1 MSNDNYVLTH
11 LHTFRSL
18 LDSVTSFN
26 AYVDHGAELGMKAIA
41 CTEHG
46 NIYNWIKK
54 SLYAKE
60 KGLKYLH
67 GCEVYL
73 TKQLEPKIRDNMHTI
88 LIAKNAAGVQE
99 LNRLVSISNDK
110 NHFYYKPRL
119 SFDEFTH
126 ISPNIITTSAC
137 LAGPLNNIEE
147 TDPWFDELL
156 RRYDYLEV
164 QPHENSS
171 EQKFLNQRLADIA
184 KQKGI
189 PLICGTDTHA
199 LSEYEAECRKIVM
212 ARKHIIYAAEDEFDL
227 TMHSYDEVK
236 HKFELQGVLNSEQI
250 DEAMNSTNEVA
261 DMCDEIEIDR
271 TIKYPVLH
279 GSVDENVRVYH
290 QTVDRML
297 EDKINDGTIP
307 EAEVP
312 AFRES
317 VAEENRVFE
326 KIGMCGFML
335 FMHETIEWCHNNGI
349 ITGPGR
355 GSVSGSRIAYVLD
368 ITDVD
373 SEKFQTIFS
382 RFANEN
388 RVEQGDI
395 DTDVCPDQ
403 QELVFNHIIKQFG
416 QAYTSYIITFGT
428 IANVTKAVVEI
439 CGALSV
445 LWRQEHLH
453 SKEISQLKAEIDALV
468 EDKII
473 ANKKENLQKIS
484 EKEAKVNELKKAD
497 EKEIL
502 KDPYSITRTNKIKA
516 EFDTD
521 EEKASKAH
529 PEIAKYIRGLIGVPI
544 SQSRHPAGIVISPET
559 IEDHVGTFTDSTDKV
574 ICQCDMDDIHYCNY
588 VKLDILGLQTLQI
601 IRDTFRYLDKPVPRT
616 ANINFE
622 DKKVWNDL
630 VRNPVGMFQFES
642 AFAYQG
648 LRRFEPKSIQE
659 LAILTAALR
668 PTAAS
673 YRDDLLARNVYNN
686 PSKALDVLFSDTF
699 GRIIFQEDIT
709 RFLTDICGFTG
720 SEADS
725 VRRAIGH
732 KDAKAIDKAMPQI
745 LKGYVSHSDKTE
757 LVATEE
763 AEEFMQVIED
773 SASYGFNKGHAVSY
787 SINTYMCAYLRCY
800 YPLEFITS
808 YFNNAKTQEDI
819 ANATDLAKEYGIRVE
834 SPKFGYSK
842 DEYIFN
848 KDTNGIYKGVAS
860 IKYCNKSISKALY
873 ELYFSQNM
881 ALYSTFWRVLKKI
894 FEIPKL
900 DTRQVDILI
909 KVGYFSQYGNI
920 ATLLTIYQAVDELK
934 FGEIKSINKDSIP
947 DCLSSI
953 DLNLYATDVLKT
965 GNIGKT
971 WNVKDS
977 YQLLDAVEAEIRAK
991 DLHEVGIKEQIK
1003 WQKENLG
1010 YVAIA
1015 SNNKEDLRKLFI
1027 NKVTPM
1033 VGQYNNGK
1041 PWCFRLDVTSI
1052 GTGHSATIYA
1062 KKQIWDCQR
1071 VEDGDVIYIAPGDL
1085 VKNNK
1090 GYWNVSF
1097 YRKIS

>member
-279 GSVDENVRVYH
+279 GSVDEDVRVYH

-297 EDKINDGTIP
+297 EDEINDGTIP
-307 EAEVP
+307 ETEVP

-335 FMHETIEWCHNNGI
+335 FMHEIIEWCHNNGI

-388 RVEQGDI
+388 RVEQGD
-395 DTDVCPDQ
+395 
-403 QELVFNHIIKQFG
+403 
-416 QAYTSYIITFGT
+416 
-428 IANVTKAVVEI
+428 
-439 CGALSV
+439 
-445 LWRQEHLH
+445 
-453 SKEISQLKAEIDALV
+453 
-468 EDKII
+468 
-473 ANKKENLQKIS
+473 
-484 EKEAKVNELKKAD
+484 
-497 EKEIL
+497 
-502 KDPYSITRTNKIKA
+502 
-516 EFDTD
+516 
-521 EEKASKAH
+521 
-529 PEIAKYIRGLIGVPI
+529 
-544 SQSRHPAGIVISPET
+544 
-559 IEDHVGTFTDSTDKV
+559 
-574 ICQCDMDDIHYCNY
+574 
-588 VKLDILGLQTLQI
+588 
-601 IRDTFRYLDKPVPRT
+601 
-616 ANINFE
+616 
-622 DKKVWNDL
+622 
-630 VRNPVGMFQFES
+630 
-642 AFAYQG
+642 
-648 LRRFEPKSIQE
+648 
-659 LAILTAALR
+659 
-668 PTAAS
+668 
-673 YRDDLLARNVYNN
+673 
-686 PSKALDVLFSDTF
+686 
-699 GRIIFQEDIT
+699 
-709 RFLTDICGFTG
+709 
-720 SEADS
+720 
-725 VRRAIGH
+725 
-732 KDAKAIDKAMPQI
+732 
-745 LKGYVSHSDKTE
+745 
-757 LVATEE
+757 
-763 AEEFMQVIED
+763 
-773 SASYGFNKGHAVSY
+773 
-787 SINTYMCAYLRCY
+787 
-800 YPLEFITS
+800 
-808 YFNNAKTQEDI
+808 
-819 ANATDLAKEYGIRVE
+819 
-834 SPKFGYSK
+834 
-842 DEYIFN
+842 
-848 KDTNGIYKGVAS
+848 
-860 IKYCNKSISKALY
+860 
-873 ELYFSQNM
+873 
-881 ALYSTFWRVLKKI
+881 
-894 FEIPKL
+894 
-900 DTRQVDILI
+900 
-909 KVGYFSQYGNI
+909 
-920 ATLLTIYQAVDELK
+920 
-934 FGEIKSINKDSIP
+934 
-947 DCLSSI
+947 
-953 DLNLYATDVLKT
+953 
-965 GNIGKT
+965 
-971 WNVKDS
+971 
-977 YQLLDAVEAEIRAK
+977 
-991 DLHEVGIKEQIK
+991 
-1003 WQKENLG
+1003 
-1010 YVAIA
+1010 
-1015 SNNKEDLRKLFI
+1015 
-1027 NKVTPM
+1027 
-1033 VGQYNNGK
+1033 
-1041 PWCFRLDVTSI
+1041 
-1052 GTGHSATIYA
+1052 
-1062 KKQIWDCQR
+1062 
-1071 VEDGDVIYIAPGDL
+1071 
-1085 VKNNK
+1085 
-1090 GYWNVSF
+1090 
-1097 YRKIS
+1097 